1 MAKLIN
7 EDQNDWDLKINTVLM
22 GYRASFQS
30 STGYSP
36 YYLLFQKEM
45 RLPIDSEIS
54 PPIHTSGKNCDEL
67 VSELLVY
74 RESVFKKATEK
85 IKDSQIQQKETY
97 DRKHVTE
104 ELSVGTSVLLENSA
118 QKGRKGGKLQ
128 ELFRGNYTIS
138 ENLGKGLYRLK
149 NDDGKILK
157 NKINIKRL
165 KVCRKRG
172 EIDCSRNETD
182 TKKACTTIPRKL

>member
-1 MAKLIN
+1 MILRFPLPFIHQEKLWWIG
-7 EDQNDWDLKINTVLM
+7 QWVT
-22 GYRASFQS
+22 S
-30 STGYSP
+30 
-36 YYLLFQKEM
+36 
-45 RLPIDSEIS
+45 IS
-54 PPIHTSGKNCDEL
+54 WICFE
-67 VSELLVY
+67 
-74 RESVFKKATEK
+74 KATEK

-97 DRKHVTE
+97 DRNHVTE
-104 ELSVGTSVLLENSA
+104 ELSVGTSVLLENLA

-149 NDDGKILK
+149 NDYGKILK

-172 EIDCSRNETD
+172 EIYCSRNETD
-182 TKKACTTIPRKL
+182 TKKAKVIVQLYLENCNFYNLVYCICADV